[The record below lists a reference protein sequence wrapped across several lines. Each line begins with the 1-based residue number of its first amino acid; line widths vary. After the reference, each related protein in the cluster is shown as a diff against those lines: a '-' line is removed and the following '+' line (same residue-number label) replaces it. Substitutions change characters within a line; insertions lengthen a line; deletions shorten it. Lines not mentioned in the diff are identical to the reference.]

1 MRTRVPYLLSLP
13 ERSLRAG
20 AAGLGGLVYQVLEVL
35 LPGWA
40 RQSRLYQAVIARFLR
55 IIVELIGG
63 VPGVFPPDGVDVRE
77 LATRKAAGNVIELAS
92 FVVVGWS
99 PLWLLAGAADL
110 TGGTRTYLR
119 ALVSE
124 LRRDGLLPEDADVTS
139 VADLLDTLEG
149 TSSVMADTID
159 VPPLNLRDMRRSW
172 QTLQQNVRD
181 LPNARRLADIYASL
195 EKVARQEGRSL
206 LSVSSLVA
214 YGAVRTGAHMGQTYI
229 FDYYSYALRAIS
241 QEGLSIYAR
250 RVSRPYLA
258 TARGHFAPKR
268 ISYTERLLGRRRA
281 SPP

>member
-1 MRTRVPYLLSLP
+1 
-13 ERSLRAG
+13 
-20 AAGLGGLVYQVLEVL
+20 LELL

-55 IIVELIGG
+55 IIVELVGG
-63 VPGVFPPDGVDVRE
+63 VSGVFPPDEVDVRE

-92 FVVVGWS
+92 LVAVGWS

-124 LRRDGLLPEDADVTS
+124 LRRNGLLPEDADVTS
-139 VADLLDTLEG
+139 VAGLLDALEE

-159 VPPLNLRDMRRSW
+159 VPPLNLQDMRRSW
-172 QTLQQNVRD
+172 QTLQRNVRD
-181 LPNARRLADIYASL
+181 LPDARRLASIYANL
-195 EKVARQEGRSL
+195 EKVARQERRSL

-229 FDYYSYALRAIS
+229 FDYYSQALRAIS
-241 QEGLSIYAR
+241 QEGLSTYAR

-258 TARGHFAPKR
+258 AALGHFARKR
-268 ISYTERLLGRRRA
+268 LSYTERLLGRRQA
-281 SPP
+281 PEP